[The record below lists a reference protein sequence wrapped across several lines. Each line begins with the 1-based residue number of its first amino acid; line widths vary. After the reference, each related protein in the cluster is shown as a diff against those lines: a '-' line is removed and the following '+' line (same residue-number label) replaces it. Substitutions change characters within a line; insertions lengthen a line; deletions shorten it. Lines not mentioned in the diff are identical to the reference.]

1 MEIKGKIGIG
11 IVTYKR
17 PAMLMQLLETIPI
30 MEGYGK
36 GIHHIVVVNDG
47 PEYGLTYDTRTD
59 FEYIQNEENVGVGI
73 SKNIAINALINFDC
87 THLFIL
93 EDDILIK
100 DPAVFEYFIEC
111 ASESG
116 IWHLNYG
123 HTGEKK
129 IIHRKKYD
137 NTELIF
143 YPDPQGGFQYFH
155 KNLITN
161 CGGFDPGYKNAFE
174 HADYTYR
181 LTKRGL
187 MPPFWCFPCPA
198 GIGNYLE
205 INEDF
210 EESTITDK
218 PMYRE
223 NYNAAAQHWIKKHG
237 SFVSAIPRPS
247 ITDVEKCLEDI
258 KQKYGV
264 EN

>member
-17 PAMLMQLLETIPI
+17 IDMLIQLLDTLPDK
-30 MEGYGK
+30 GVFGK

-47 PEYGLTYDTRTD
+47 PSYYFPDEVRDD
-59 FEYIQNEENVGVGI
+59 FEYIENKENLGVGKA
-73 SKNIAINALINFDC
+73 KNVAIDHLLKSDC
-87 THLFIL
+87 THIFII

-100 DPAVFEYFIEC
+100 DEKVFEYFINC

-123 HTGEKK
+123 HTGSKQ
-129 IIHRKKYD
+129 IIHSQKYD
-137 NTELIF
+137 TTEMIF

-161 CGGFDPGYKNAFE
+161 FGGFDPNYKNAFE
-174 HADYTYR
+174 HADYTYT
-181 LTKRGL
+181 LTKAGL
-187 MPPFWCFPCPA
+187 MPPFWYFPCPA
-198 GIGNYLE
+198 NPEEYLE
-205 INEDF
+205 INGDF

-223 NYNAAAQHWIKKHG
+223 NYNNAAQHWIRKHG
-237 SFVSAIPRPS
+237 EFVSAIPRPS
-247 ITDVEKCLEDI
+247 VGEINASLVRI
-258 KQKYGV
+258 KKAFSV